1 MTEAELRAEYPQLT
15 RQDVLA
21 AIAYGAEMS
30 RERILPIGMN
40 EDQDGR
46 ELGPSLAMQPIR
58 YYEGTG
64 RRGRRGGAL
73 SILTSGP
80 SSRAAR
86 DGLTMLACAFVA
98 FSISA
103 ALLHAYTVFLVAF
116 IDEFRWSRADTSL
129 AYAASQLVSGFS
141 APLVGILVD
150 RLGTRRMVL
159 IGGSLLIVG
168 LIGTA
173 QITALWQLTLLYGV
187 VMTLGAN
194 CLGLLVFVPLLSR
207 LFERRRGTA
216 ISILQSGN
224 GGARAV
230 SAPAA
235 QLGIDA
241 IGWRGTLLVEAGFIA
256 VVILPLAALFR
267 HADRR
272 AQRSEPADATSAVPP
287 PLATRSWTLGEAV
300 RTPHFWLLFVV
311 YMCTGLGSFF
321 VSLHQLAF
329 AVDQGFDKLYAA
341 EVLGLGSLLGIVGV
355 IATGTL
361 SDYIGREWSAILAYG
376 VSIAG
381 VVCALFIHSPDQ
393 HVLLWLHACLFGITW
408 GARGPA
414 VTAKTADLFAGP
426 RLGAILGLITVGTG
440 LGSAIG
446 SWGAGWIFDVSGSYR
461 LAFMLSIASYTV
473 GAVAFWGLRRPPLRR
488 AD

>member
-1 MTEAELRAEYPQLT
+1 
-15 RQDVLA
+15 
-21 AIAYGAEMS
+21 
-30 RERILPIGMN
+30 
-40 EDQDGR
+40 
-46 ELGPSLAMQPIR
+46 
-58 YYEGTG
+58 
-64 RRGRRGGAL
+64 
-73 SILTSGP
+73 
-80 SSRAAR
+80 
-86 DGLTMLACAFVA
+86 MLACAFVA

-150 RLGTRRMVL
+150 RLGTRRLVL
-159 IGGSLLIVG
+159 IGGGLLIVG

-173 QITALWQLTLLYGV
+173 QITALWQLILLYGV

-235 QLGIDA
+235 QLAIDA

-272 AQRSEPADATSAVPP
+272 AQRSEARSEPRSEPTAANSSVPP
-287 PLATRSWTLGEAV
+287 LPATRPWTLGEAV
-300 RTPHFWLLFVV
+300 GTRQFWLLFVV